1 MNVGRSAFKLFL
13 AKSGSAVVFFLG
25 IVYFTRQISADELGS
40 FFLFLALLGIL
51 SIPADVGM
59 RLALEKRL
67 SEGTAPAETL
77 GSALAFKLATAGLVA
92 AGILLA
98 RDPLNAYFQADLAG
112 PLAVALVIQEL
123 AYTYIHTLRGEL
135 RVEETAVI
143 EFARRFFLVGVGAV
157 LVTLGAGVKGL
168 VIGVIAGL
176 TAAFLWGYAKATTD
190 VGCPSVERI
199 ESLVAFS
206 KYQTVVLIGSR
217 TYQWLDVAI
226 VGVLLSTFHVSVYE
240 VSWQV
245 TLIVLL
251 ASTSIATAIFPQ
263 ISRWDANAATDH
275 IEATISKAIGA
286 AFFLSVPALVGVLI
300 YAEEILRFFF
310 GGEYTVGAVVL
321 IVLMLE
327 KQIRAFGDI
336 VLGAVR
342 AIDRPDLAARAALLY
357 VVTNLVLTPL
367 LIVTVGLVGAA
378 VGTAVAWL
386 GSTVLLT
393 RYLSRFMTLTIP
405 ARLLGWFAGASLLM
419 GAVLVAVKSVVPV
432 TGLPVLL
439 AQVGLGVAIYVSAC
453 LSISEIRKRI
463 IVPGLAIVDVR

>member
-13 AKSGSAVVFFLG
+13 AKSSSAVIFFLG
-25 IVYFTRQISADELGS
+25 ILYFTRQISADELGS

-67 SEGTAPAETL
+67 SEGTEPAETL
-77 GSALAFKLATAGLVA
+77 GSALAFKITTAGLVA
-92 AGILLA
+92 AVILLA
-98 RDPLNAYFQADLAG
+98 RDPLNAYFQAELAG
-112 PLAVALVIQEL
+112 FLAVALVLQEL

-135 RVEETAVI
+135 RVGETASL
-143 EFARRFFLVGVGAV
+143 EFARRSLLVVVGAV
-157 LVTLGAGVKGL
+157 LVTLGAGVEGL
-168 VIGVIAGL
+168 VLGVNAGL
-176 TAAFLWGYAKATTD
+176 AGAFLWGYAKSTTA
-190 VGCPSVERI
+190 VGRPSVERV

-251 ASTSIATAIFPQ
+251 ASTSIARAIFPQ
-263 ISRWDANAATDH
+263 ISQWDANAATDH

-300 YAEEILRFFF
+300 YADDLLRFFF
-310 GGEYTVGAVVL
+310 GQEYTAGTAVL

-327 KQIRAFGDI
+327 KQVRAFGDI
-336 VLGAVR
+336 VLEAVR
-342 AIDRPDLAARAALLY
+342 AIDRPDLAARGALLY
-357 VVTNLVLTPL
+357 IATNLVLTPL
-367 LIVTVGLVGAA
+367 LIVAIGLVGAA

-386 GSTVLLT
+386 ASTVLLT
-393 RYLSRFMTLTIP
+393 SYLSRSLSLTVP
-405 ARLLGWFAGASLLM
+405 RRLLGWFAGASLLM
-419 GAVLVAVKSVVPV
+419 GAVLVPVKSVVPV
-432 TGLPVLL
+432 TGLPILL
-439 AQVGLGVAIYVSAC
+439 AQIALGVGIYVAAC
-453 LSISEIRKRI
+453 LSIPEVRQRV
-463 IVPGLAIVDVR
+463 IVPGLAIVDGG